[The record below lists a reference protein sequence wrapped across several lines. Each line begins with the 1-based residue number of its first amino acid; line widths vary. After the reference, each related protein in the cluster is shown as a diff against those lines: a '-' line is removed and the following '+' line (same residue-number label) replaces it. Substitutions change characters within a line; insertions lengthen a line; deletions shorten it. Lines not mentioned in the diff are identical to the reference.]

1 MQKELLEE
9 ENYEKLLNKYERE
22 IDRFE
27 NEYRLFD
34 GVSDDRKNIEP
45 IRSKKVLEREEKEEA
60 RHTQPIL
67 KEYDESNHLKIN
79 FADYIKREE
88 YAFDKHSHR
97 LAFESQFYFDEWL
110 KCVSV
115 IEYKNK
121 LQQRE

>member
-9 ENYEKLLNKYERE
+9 ENYEKLVNKYERE

-27 NEYRLFD
+27 NEYHLFD
-34 GVSDDRKNIEP
+34 GVSEERKNIEP
-45 IRSKKVLEREEKEEA
+45 IRSKKVLERDDKEEA
-60 RHTQPIL
+60 RLAQPIL
-67 KEYDESNHLKIN
+67 KEYDDSNHFKLN
-79 FADYIKREE
+79 FADFIKREDHG
-88 YAFDKHSHR
+88 FDKQSHR
-97 LAFESQFYFDEWL
+97 LAFESQFYFNEWL